1 MHSRR
6 FTPDQEMQPEAA
18 VPPGAAPC
26 RGPVRARRRALPAL
40 ASLATLASGCASFA
54 PAGVEFTRFGA
65 PAVAGGTPA
74 YCAWYGAAD
83 GSSLY
88 FGEAAFWS
96 AMRQAGGDPAADLG
110 VRGPKRIGRFNLAN
124 ATLSP
129 SIPVDVSGGSGIWD
143 VLAAG
148 DQVFFTTY
156 FGPGGVVDVPTGRAT
171 IFEDAGI
178 GLNELAP
185 GPGQTLVASRYGTA
199 DGSGGS
205 VVLLTGDGSVLHE
218 FPLAADE
225 GWLAAPKTVAY
236 DPVRRQI
243 WVTVDL
249 VSKAGARP
257 RQDARRLSL
266 EGHEL
271 ARVADP
277 EIQFVT
283 FGRDGTGYLAERS
296 GSRLRLLVLERRA
309 PKGDPLL
316 ASRPIPLDDAFDADH
331 DFAQDIQLADDGRV
345 VVTRWSGRVHVV
357 DPRSSHVETI
367 DFPRDAA
374 GGLYYTAVL
383 ASGRLCSTLCA
394 GVEVVCTD
402 APVREPP
409 PRPKKGLR

>member
-1 MHSRR
+1 
-6 FTPDQEMQPEAA
+6 MQPEAA
-18 VPPGAAPC
+18 VPPGVAPVQS
-26 RGPVRARRRALPAL
+26 RLRARHRASGAL
-40 ASLATLASGCASFA
+40 ASLAALAFGCASLA
-54 PAGVEFTRFGA
+54 PAGPEFTRFGT
-65 PAVAGGTPA
+65 PAADAGTPP

-88 FGEAAFWS
+88 FGESAFWS
-96 AMRQAGGDPAADLG
+96 AMRLAGGDPTADLAVG
-110 VRGPKRIGRFNLAN
+110 GPKRIGRFSLAN
-124 ATLSP
+124 MTLAP
-129 SIPVDVSGGSGIWD
+129 SIPVDVKAGSGIWD

-156 FGPGGVVDVPTGRAT
+156 FGPGGVMDVPTGQAT
-171 IFEDAGI
+171 IFEEAGI

-185 GPGQTLVASRYGTA
+185 GPGQTIVASRYGAA

-218 FPLAADE
+218 FPLPANE

-236 DPVRRQI
+236 DPVRREI

-249 VSKAGARP
+249 VSKTGARP
-257 RQDARRLSL
+257 RQDARRLTL
-266 EGHEL
+266 EGREI
-271 ARVADP
+271 ARVEDP

-296 GSRLRLLVLERRA
+296 GSRLRLLVLERSA

-316 ASRPIPLDDAFDADH
+316 SSRPIPLDDAFDAAH

-357 DPRSSHVETI
+357 DPRSSHVDTI
-367 DFPRDAA
+367 DFPRDGA

-383 ASGRLCSTLCA
+383 ASGRVCSTLCA

-402 APVREPP
+402 APVRTTP
-409 PRPKKGLR
+409 PRPKKSLR